1 MQCSLIDKP
10 LTTKESGEARI
21 EAEARTSLHLSVLL
35 MLAWYVL
42 KMRRE
47 EAYHGATGTGHY
59 L

>member
-1 MQCSLIDKP
+1 MIDKP

-47 EAYHGATGTGHY
+47 EAYHGATGTGHC